1 MKPHNFTQK
10 DIEIL
15 YLAMLQLIKNKK
27 LNLVALMQNT
37 LRKIV
42 IMKDGHIENKKSK
55 DDATNFLIE

>member
-42 IMKDGHIENKKSK
+42 IMKDGHIETKNQKIMQRI
-55 DDATNFLIE
+55 FL

>member
-1 MKPHNFTQK
+1 MKPHTFTQK

-27 LNLVALMQNT
+27 LNLVALMQNI

-42 IMKDGHIENKKSK
+42 ILKNGHIETKNQRIVQRI
-55 DDATNFLIE
+55 FL